1 MSMAPRGPLPARVY
15 WIRRGVV
22 LAVALLLVVV
32 VAKLLSGGSDAE
44 EKGAADGSMQLSGAG
59 ASSTESPAATDAA
72 DDEPAG
78 GAKGQPLADPSGPC
92 DPEDVTVTAV
102 GGERPNDGRVGIV
115 LAIGTSEDACTFTVS
130 NDSVVVKIESGSDS
144 YWSSQHCRVIPTE
157 DVVARAAKPARVRIV
172 WDGLRYDDDCTR
184 AVSWARPGSYH
195 VIAAS
200 LGGEPSDTQFELTR
214 PPGVVITKTAK
225 PKVTATPSATAST
238 KTSAKPSTKASAPAS
253 HDEAGATDQP

>member
-15 WIRRGVV
+15 WIRRGIVV
-22 LAVALLLVVV
+22 AVALLLVIV
-32 VAKLLSGGSDAE
+32 VAKLLSGGSDGSE
-44 EKGAADGSMQLSGAG
+44 NSGDRSTKNSMQLSGAG
-59 ASSTESPAATDAA
+59 ASSPSADGSADAA
-72 DDEPAG
+72 SEEPAG
-78 GAKGQPLADPSGPC
+78 GGKGLAEPSGAC
-92 DPEDVTVTAV
+92 DPEQVTVTAV
-102 GGERPNDGRVGIV
+102 SGNRPNDGKVGIV

-157 DVVARAAKPARVRIV
+157 DVVAREAKPARVRIE
-172 WDGLRYDDDCTR
+172 WDGLRYDNDCSR
-184 AVSWARPGSYH
+184 AVAWARPGSYH

-225 PKVTATPSATAST
+225 PKVTPTPTATTSKKPSAE
-238 KTSAKPSTKASAPAS
+238 ASAPAS
-253 HDEAGATDQP
+253 HGEAGATDQP

>member
-15 WIRRGVV
+15 WIRRGIL

-32 VAKLLSGGSDAE
+32 VAKLLSGGSDGSEDRDA
-44 EKGAADGSMQLSGAG
+44 GAAKNSMQLSGAG
-59 ASSTESPAATDAA
+59 ASERASDGSTDGAS
-72 DDEPAG
+72 DEPAAG
-78 GAKGQPLADPSGPC
+78 GKGQPLAEPSGAC
-92 DPEDVTVTAV
+92 DPEQVTVTAV
-102 GGERPNDGRVGIV
+102 SGKRPNDGKVPIV

-130 NDSVVVKIESGSDS
+130 NDSVVVKIESGNDT
-144 YWSSQHCRVIPTE
+144 YWSSQHCRVIPTQ
-157 DVVARAAKPARVRIV
+157 DVVARAAKPARVRIE
-172 WDGLRYDDDCTR
+172 WDGLRYDNDCSR
-184 AVSWARPGSYH
+184 AVAWARPGSYH

-225 PKVTATPSATAST
+225 PEVTPTSTPTTSKKASV
-238 KTSAKPSTKASAPAS
+238 KASAPAS

>member
-15 WIRRGVV
+15 WIRRGIV

-32 VAKLLSGGSDAE
+32 VAKLLSGGSDGSE
-44 EKGAADGSMQLSGAG
+44 DADGRSAKDSMQLSGAG
-59 ASSTESPAATDAA
+59 ASSRSGDGATDAA
-72 DDEPAG
+72 SDQPAAG
-78 GAKGQPLADPSGPC
+78 KGQPLAEPSGAC
-92 DPEDVTVTAV
+92 DPEQVTVTAV
-102 GGERPNDGRVGIV
+102 GGKRPNDGNVGIV

-130 NDSVVVKIESGSDS
+130 NDSVVVKIESGDDT

-157 DVVARAAKPARVRIV
+157 DVVARSAKPARVRIE
-172 WDGLRYDDDCTR
+172 WDGLRYDDDCSR
-184 AVSWARPGSYH
+184 AVAWARPGSYH

-225 PKVTATPSATAST
+225 PEATPTPTAT
-238 KTSAKPSTKASAPAS
+238 TSKKASTKASAPAS
-253 HDEAGATDQP
+253 HGEAGATDQP